1 MISELTPVT
10 ISIITIES
18 WSVSSVRPKW
28 YGPALSQVHDVVAA
42 PRCDALLPAMSANAM
57 IAATNAPIVVTV
69 ET

>member
-1 MISELTPVT
+1 MT

-28 YGPALSQVHDVVAA
+28 YGPAQSHVQLVVAA
-42 PRCDALLPAMSANAM
+42 PRCDALLPAMSANAT
-57 IAATNAPIVVTV
+57 IAATNAPIVVAV